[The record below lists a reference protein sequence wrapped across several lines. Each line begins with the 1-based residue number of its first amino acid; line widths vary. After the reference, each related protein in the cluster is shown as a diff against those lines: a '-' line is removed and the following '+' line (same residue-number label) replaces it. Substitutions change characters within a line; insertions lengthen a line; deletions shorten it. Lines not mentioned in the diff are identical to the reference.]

1 MTGEET
7 SFSRTPLY
15 EALYSDRYA
24 RQQAIASIEDLTRRR
39 LIVYEANLWS
49 SRASLSEEDIQP
61 FADLLVHLKPK
72 ENVDL
77 LLQSPGGDIDAAE
90 KIVYMCREIAGGFR
104 VIVPEYAKS
113 AATLMALASDEVVM
127 GLASELGPIDAQLS
141 GPGPGGAVF
150 QTSAQ
155 SFIDEFERI
164 KKEVNDTGNLS
175 PAYFPLL
182 EGLNLGFIGM
192 CRNLMERSRRFAE
205 KWLKTYML
213 LGQDD
218 KAEKL
223 AAELCDVKKWLSH
236 GVVIDANQATELGI
250 RVKKLT
256 QNDDLWKKIWYLHCC
271 YGVLFRRTSVSKI
284 YESTTVSLPFGQFPT
299 GS

>member
-1 MTGEET
+1 MPSGETGPL
-7 SFSRTPLY
+7 RTPLY
-15 EALYSDRYA
+15 EAQYSDRYA
-24 RQQAIASIEDLTRRR
+24 RQKTISSIEKLTGRR

-49 SRASLSEEDIQP
+49 NRSSLGEDDIQP
-61 FADLLVHLKPK
+61 FADLLVRLQPK

-90 KIVYMCREIAGGFR
+90 KIVYMCRETAGGFR

-113 AATLMALASDEVVM
+113 AATLIALASDEVVM
-127 GLASELGPIDAQLS
+127 GLASEIGPIDAQLT

-164 KKEVNDTGNLS
+164 KDEVNKTGNLS

-205 KWLKTYML
+205 KWLNKYML
-213 LGQDD
+213 IGSPDR
-218 KAEKL
+218 AERL

-236 GVVIDANQATELGI
+236 GIVIDANQASELGV
-250 RVKKLT
+250 RVKKLK
-256 QNDDLWKKIWYLHCC
+256 QDDELWKQIWYLHCC
-271 YGVLFRRTSVSKI
+271 YGVLFRRTSVAKI
-284 YESTTVSLPFGQFPT
+284 YESTTVSLPFE
-299 GS
+299 